1 MKHIQDLM
9 ARYPLISILLIFPF
23 TLILILAVFSMII
36 KIVIPAVLA
45 LWLAGWVY
53 GAVVTEAWG
62 KNLSEPFWFVRYRNF
77 SR

>member
-1 MKHIQDLM
+1 MKHIQELM
-9 ARYPLISILLIFPF
+9 ARHPLISILLIFPF
-23 TLILILAVFSMII
+23 TLILIFAVFSMII

-53 GAVVTEAWG
+53 GTVVREARG
-62 KNLSEPFWFVRYRNF
+62 RNLSEPFWFVRYRNF

>member
-36 KIVIPAVLA
+36 KIVIPTVLA

-53 GAVVTEAWG
+53 GTVVREAWG
-62 KNLSEPFWFVRYRNF
+62 KNPSEPFWFVRYRNF

>member
-1 MKHIQDLM
+1 MKHIQELM

-36 KIVIPAVLA
+36 KIVIPTVLA

-53 GAVVTEAWG
+53 GAVVREAWE